1 MLNALLISSIYV
13 LDQDKALDFYVGKLG
28 LEVNTDQDLGFMRW
42 LTVNVPGDSR
52 QILLEKRAP
61 RRSTRRQPSRSAN
74 SYPKVQRAATC
85 SSRLPTAERRTKSF
99 GRRAWS
105 LPRSP
110 RSDPTGSTA
119 GCAIHSVTTYD
130 SRSRRRCPRR
140 SQVPRRATVEIRC
153 QIEAGRD
160 HYRHPGAGR
169 GRCQTRVEPTRLQGP
184 GFAISGSDRRPRRSF
199 EGDSSSRFCTK
210 QVPFH
215 ESMTGLG
222 NLHHERIRANF
233 QTHSRPW

>member
-52 QILLEKRAP
+52 QILLEKPGAP
-61 RRSTRRQPSRSAN
+61 ALDARTAEQVRN

-85 SSRLPTAERRTKSF
+85 SSRLPTAERPTKSF
-99 GRRAWS
+99 ERRAWS

-140 SQVPRRATVEIRC
+140 SQVPTRATVEIRC
-153 QIEAGRD
+153 QIELKPRSLPAS
-160 HYRHPGAGR
+160 
-169 GRCQTRVEPTRLQGP
+169 RCR
-184 GFAISGSDRRPRRSF
+184 
-199 EGDSSSRFCTK
+199 
-210 QVPFH
+210 
-215 ESMTGLG
+215 
-222 NLHHERIRANF
+222 
-233 QTHSRPW
+233 